1 MHIKSLLRYLSR
13 RNVYQ
18 TVPMYNLNWV
28 RSKKLFRELL
38 GDSIITLVD
47 VGARAES
54 VLSVEELTPLE
65 NHINYIGFDAD
76 EEEVKGLTSLPSN
89 YLAVQ

>member
-1 MHIKSLLRYLSR
+1 MHIKSLLHFLSR
-13 RNVYQ
+13 RTVYQ

-47 VGARAES
+47 VGARTGSA
-54 VLSVEELTPLE
+54 EELTPLE

-76 EEEVKGLTSLPSN
+76 DEEIKRLNSLPDN
-89 YLAVQ
+89 